1 MPTTNQ
7 ESLASFMDDLQ
18 NAMAKFMVEFESDQV
33 LMQMRND
40 PLLYDL
46 KLARI
51 KELIREEFPQKEQM
65 MELALSSN

>member
-1 MPTTNQ
+1 
-7 ESLASFMDDLQ
+7 MDDLQ